1 MNVSVRGPLSG
12 GATGPGR
19 EDEGEPASGRS
30 RAEVLRR
37 PGVSRES
44 ARRSLGVCSSGQEQ
58 GSGAGGDFSWASLE
72 PPLKRGPCKG

>member
-30 RAEVLRR
+30 RAEVLRW
-37 PGVSRES
+37 PGVSHASRPGGALASAAQGRSRAVGREETS
-44 ARRSLGVCSSGQEQ
+44 PGHL
-58 GSGAGGDFSWASLE
+58 WNL
-72 PPLKRGPCKG
+72 L